1 MNEQTPKRYV
11 LGYAPEELRRLIL
24 QAVILRPITARLL
37 HDAEIAPGFRYVE
50 EDLCGL
56 SAFKE
61 RVGAETRLV

>member
-1 MNEQTPKRYV
+1 MDQQTPKRYV
-11 LGYAPEELRRLIL
+11 LGHAPEELRRLIL

-37 HDAEIAPGFRYVE
+37 HHAEIAPGFRHVE

-61 RVGAETRLV
+61 RVGAETRFV

>member
-1 MNEQTPKRYV
+1 MNRQTQNRYV
-11 LGYAPEELRRLIL
+11 LGHAPEELRRLIL
-24 QAVILRPITARLL
+24 QAVILRPVTARLL
-37 HDAEIAPGFRYVE
+37 HDAEIAPGFRHVE